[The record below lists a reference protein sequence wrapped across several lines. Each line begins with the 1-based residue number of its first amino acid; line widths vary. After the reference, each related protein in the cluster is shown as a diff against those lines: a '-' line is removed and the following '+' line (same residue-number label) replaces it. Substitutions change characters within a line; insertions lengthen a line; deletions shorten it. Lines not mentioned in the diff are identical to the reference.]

1 MRGKNSDGVGQCF
14 FPPYFFFG
22 PFHLNLHHTPL
33 SECLEQ
39 AALSEQILQFPSK
52 INISNSSRNGRPVCK
67 STVLP
72 ENHCIF
78 IYFNTSSVVFEFS
91 WDNSH
96 DVLFGSIVS
105 YMLHKHLLY
114 DFQ

>member
-1 MRGKNSDGVGQCF
+1 MVYLF
-14 FPPYFFFG
+14 IY
-22 PFHLNLHHTPL
+22 L
-33 SECLEQ
+33 
-39 AALSEQILQFPSK
+39 
-52 INISNSSRNGRPVCK
+52 
-67 STVLP
+67 
-72 ENHCIF
+72 F